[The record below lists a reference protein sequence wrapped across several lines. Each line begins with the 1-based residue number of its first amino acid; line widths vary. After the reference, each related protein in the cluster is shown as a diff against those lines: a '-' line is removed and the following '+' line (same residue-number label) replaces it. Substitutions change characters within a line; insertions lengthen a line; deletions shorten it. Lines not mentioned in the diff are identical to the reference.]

1 MIPMPIQRTR
11 IHGNDY
17 VGAWSVATDG
27 FFIAGNDVK
36 SRTEEIAREALG
48 VDVVRASVGGSA
60 LIGIYVAAN
69 SNGVL
74 LPNLSERRE
83 LEHLSHELQGIQ
95 VEMLDTDLNA
105 LKNNILANDK
115 IAIIN
120 PNFSRVEE
128 RRISDVLGVETVRLG
143 IAGFHTVG
151 ANNILTNKGFVLNNR
166 ASDEEKDRIEGILG
180 MKVEQSTANTGSVS
194 IGLCVVANSK
204 GMIAGEATTGYELA
218 RIAESLELD

>member
-1 MIPMPIQRTR
+1 MIRMTIERTR

-17 VGAWSVATDG
+17 VGAWSIATDE
-27 FFIAGNDVK
+27 FFIVGNDIK
-36 SRTEEIAREALG
+36 RRTEEIARDALD
-48 VDVVRASVGGSA
+48 VDVFRASVGGSA

-69 SNGVL
+69 SNGIL
-74 LPNLSERRE
+74 LPNLTERRE
-83 LEHLSHELQGIQ
+83 AEHLRHELQGTR
-95 VEMLDTDLNA
+95 VEVLETDLNA

-120 PNFSRVEE
+120 PNFSRAEE
-128 RRISDVLGVETVRLG
+128 RRIADVLGVETVRLG

-166 ASDEEKDRIEGILG
+166 ASDEEKDKIEGILG
-180 MKVEQSTANTGSVS
+180 VKVEQSTANTGSVN
-194 IGLCVVANSK
+194 IGLCVVANSN